1 MKRDPSRIGPSN
13 PLSATSHS
21 TSTIMDRGD
30 GGRESDSVTEK
41 EWIAQAQGLES
52 EAIARIA
59 EVRHL
64 ALAKVAFEIPRK
76 DESRKCKY
84 SVNP

>member
-1 MKRDPSRIGPSN
+1 M
-13 PLSATSHS
+13 
-21 TSTIMDRGD
+21 
-30 GGRESDSVTEK
+30 TEK

-59 EVRHL
+59 EVRYL

-76 DESRKCKY
+76 DESRK
-84 SVNP
+84 